1 MTVICCSATWPAGVQ
16 RFTQS
21 VMKNPIQ
28 MFIGTLDLTAV
39 HSVTQKIKIVEEK
52 DKEALVCVPSVQGL
66 GGNMC
71 QK

>member
-1 MTVICCSATWPAGVQ
+1 
-16 RFTQS
+16 
-21 VMKNPIQ
+21 MKNPIQ

-71 QK
+71 QKWKAVVAEIANLEHLHLL